1 MALGMYFKPDSFSKE
16 RYDEAI
22 DRLAQ
27 AGPAPA
33 RPRGAPIHFAFTGQD
48 GGIQVFDVW
57 ESREQFD
64 KFGET
69 LVPIMTEL
77 GADPGEPMV
86 ADIHNVILG

>member
-1 MALGMYFKPDSFSKE
+1 MALGMYFKPDGFSKE

-22 DRLAQ
+22 VRLQQ
-27 AGPAPA
+27 AGAGSPPG
-33 RPRGAPIHFAFTGQD
+33 RTHHFAFTGQD

-69 LVPIMTEL
+69 LVPVMAEL
-77 GADPGEPMV
+77 GANPGEPMV
-86 ADIHNVILG
+86 AEIHNVILG

>member
-16 RYDEAI
+16 RYDEVI
-22 DRLAQ
+22 DRLRQ
-27 AGPAPA
+27 AGAGSPPG
-33 RPRGAPIHFAFTGQD
+33 RTYHFAFTGQD
-48 GGIQVFDVW
+48 GGVQVFDVW